1 MCREELRKP
10 QGGIVR
16 WGKSFQ
22 LTPSAGLDGGA
33 GEQLAQGPGP
43 CQAQTPQ
50 MVVLLQREEQRA
62 ELS

>member
-16 WGKSFQ
+16 WEEE
-22 LTPSAGLDGGA
+22 LPAHPIAGLDGGA